1 MSNEL
6 IGVQVQEGGD
16 MGSLPN
22 AIIEWRKIQDRM
34 ATLKAEVREC
44 TRRSKAYEDYI
55 MKIMKKNSIGAL
67 DLKQSNARL
76 LYKKKKR
83 AAGLGPKT
91 LEKLLGV
98 HLGDEAKAKEAVKY
112 VLENRESSTKETLAY
127 ERLELDI

>member
-6 IGVQVQEGGD
+6 VGVQVQESGD

-34 ATLKAEVREC
+34 STLKAEVREC
-44 TRRSKAYEDYI
+44 TRRSKAYEEYI

-83 AAGLGPKT
+83 SAGLGPKT
-91 LEKLLGV
+91 LEKLLGA
-98 HLGDEAKAKEAVKY
+98 HLGDSEKAKEAVKY
-112 VLENRESSTKETLAY
+112 VLENRESSTKESLAY